1 MPTLLYSLIFYV
13 LSPVVLLRLSLRGLR
28 NPAYWRRWPERFGF
42 VPLLEP
48 TGCIWLHAVSVGETR
63 AAVPLVRALMERY
76 PQRPVLITTMTP
88 TGSAQVRTLFGDQV
102 AHCYV
107 PYDLPGAV
115 QRFLE
120 RTCPSLAI
128 IMETEL
134 WPNLFRHCRTCNI
147 PLLVTNVRM
156 SEKSMARYMKFP
168 NLTRFTLN
176 QVSLFGVQSENDATR
191 VRTLGA
197 PADRVHV
204 TGSIKFEMELPPGL
218 TAAATELRKRYGID
232 RPVWLA
238 ASTREGEEPAVLSAY
253 RTLKKRFTSLLL
265 VLVPRHPERFASVAR
280 LCRSEG
286 FVIALRS
293 AQPPILDAA
302 TDILVGD
309 SMGELPLF
317 YAAADVAF
325 VGGSLVNTGGHN
337 VLEASAAGVPVVFGP
352 HMFNFADIS
361 RLTLE
366 RGAGLQVEDVA
377 GLVAVVTEYLADP
390 ARRQAAGAA
399 GRRMVEENRGA
410 LAATLGW
417 IGTLLADQN
426 GTRP

>member
-1 MPTLLYSLIFYV
+1 MPTIFYSLILY
-13 LSPVVLLRLSLRGLR
+13 LLLPVVLLRLGLRGLR
-28 NPAYWRRWPERFGF
+28 NPAYWRHWPERFGF
-42 VPLLEP
+42 IPRLP
-48 TGCIWLHAVSVGETR
+48 QTGAIWLHAVSVGETR

-76 PQRPVLITTMTP
+76 PQTLILITTMTP
-88 TGSAQVRTLFGDQV
+88 TGSAQVRALFGDQV

-120 RTCPSLAI
+120 RTRPSLAI

-134 WPNLFRHCRTCNI
+134 WPNLFRHCRARDI
-147 PLLVTNVRM
+147 PLLVANVRM
-156 SEKSMARYMKFP
+156 SEKSMARYRKFP
-168 NLTRFTLN
+168 HLTHSTLN
-176 QVSLFGVQSENDATR
+176 QVNLFGVQSETDAAR
-191 VRTLGA
+191 LRSLGA
-197 PADRVHV
+197 PVERVHV
-204 TGSIKFEMELPPGL
+204 TGSIKFEMELSPGI
-218 TAAATELRKRYGID
+218 TAAAAELRKRYGSD

-238 ASTREGEEPAVLSAY
+238 ASTREGEEQGVLSAY
-253 RTLKKRFTSLLL
+253 RALKERFPDLLL

-286 FVIALRS
+286 FAIALRS
-293 AQPPILDAA
+293 AQPPILDPA
-302 TDILVGD
+302 TDILLGD

-325 VGGSLVNTGGHN
+325 VGGSLVNSGGHN

-377 GLVAVVTEYLADP
+377 GLVSVVADYLADP

-410 LAATLGW
+410 LAATLDW
-417 IGTLLADQN
+417 IGTLLHD
-426 GTRP
+426 